1 MSVVHGCF
9 SLSAMTRSTSER
21 KSRFLIAYLYLFDV
35 LHLDDMADVGGGK
48 PVNLPDL
55 LHGVVAFIVHEV
67 CPCVVRPDGTWSNR
81 YARILFWWVSCGGGR
96 MSGVRTV
103 SCRTVLP
110 RLRSGASR

>member
-1 MSVVHGCF
+1 MSVAHGCF

-21 KSRFLIAYLYLFDV
+21 KKQVFSPDLYLFDA

-55 LHGVVAFIVHEV
+55 LHGVVAFIVHKV
-67 CPCVVRPDGTWSNR
+67 CPAEFVQMEFGVVSAPVFSFWS
-81 YARILFWWVSCGGGR
+81 VSCDGGR
-96 MSGVRTV
+96 MPGVRPA

-110 RLRSGASR
+110 LLQSGASQ